1 MKNKDIINNI
11 NYFENEIAKKIL
23 KKIKISNII
32 FYITFFLATISFI
45 LLIINLTKSGSLI
58 FVSILY
64 LLITLDMSFSQ
75 RRYIENIIQ
84 ETINK
89 SICPEAYINLNLYNA
104 NKKICPEKSYNY
116 YLNNISYGYILL
128 GEFNNAEKIIKYL
141 DTRKKDLVLQSQ
153 IIKNKIEIAFFKNDI
168 KLFNREVENL
178 NKIIRFLPRKF
189 KKKVRLNIKLK
200 QAVIDRNTTEVNNC
214 CDLLE
219 KNRNLFER
227 VQAAYYR
234 GLVQDRKKKQNYEE
248 YYRYVAENG
257 NNLIIANKAREKLE
271 ITEFENKYEIKKHI
285 PYRVFQ
291 ILVLFI
297 FISNT
302 VFWSMYIAYILGK

>member
-141 DTRKKDLVLQSQ
+141 DTRKK
-153 IIKNKIEIAFFKNDI
+153 I
-168 KLFNREVENL
+168 
-178 NKIIRFLPRKF
+178 
-189 KKKVRLNIKLK
+189 
-200 QAVIDRNTTEVNNC
+200 
-214 CDLLE
+214 
-219 KNRNLFER
+219 
-227 VQAAYYR
+227 
-234 GLVQDRKKKQNYEE
+234 
-248 YYRYVAENG
+248 
-257 NNLIIANKAREKLE
+257 
-271 ITEFENKYEIKKHI
+271 
-285 PYRVFQ
+285 
-291 ILVLFI
+291 
-297 FISNT
+297 
-302 VFWSMYIAYILGK
+302 

>member
-1 MKNKDIINNI
+1 
-11 NYFENEIAKKIL
+11 
-23 KKIKISNII
+23 
-32 FYITFFLATISFI
+32 
-45 LLIINLTKSGSLI
+45 
-58 FVSILY
+58 
-64 LLITLDMSFSQ
+64 MSFSQ

-189 KKKVRLNIKLK
+189 KKKL
-200 QAVIDRNTTEVNNC
+200 D
-214 CDLLE
+214 
-219 KNRNLFER
+219 
-227 VQAAYYR
+227 
-234 GLVQDRKKKQNYEE
+234 
-248 YYRYVAENG
+248 
-257 NNLIIANKAREKLE
+257 
-271 ITEFENKYEIKKHI
+271 
-285 PYRVFQ
+285 
-291 ILVLFI
+291 
-297 FISNT
+297 
-302 VFWSMYIAYILGK
+302 

>member
-1 MKNKDIINNI
+1 
-11 NYFENEIAKKIL
+11 
-23 KKIKISNII
+23 
-32 FYITFFLATISFI
+32 
-45 LLIINLTKSGSLI
+45 
-58 FVSILY
+58 
-64 LLITLDMSFSQ
+64 MSFSQ

-128 GEFNNAEKIIKYL
+128 GEFNNAEIIIKYL

-285 PYRVFQ
+285 FYKIFQ
-291 ILVLFI
+291 ILI
-297 FISNT
+297 FLIFLSNT
-302 VFWSMYIAYILGK
+302 FFWSMYTAYILGK